1 MMSKKQQERKNKLRK
16 EIAKKRVL
24 ARREVLRKQA
34 SEDLKSA
41 RLQKKFR
48 ERVDPIVKDEE
59 KRKAMEQAKNEKIL
73 SKLEKNAEILKYLEN
88 EYLSEIDQKKQV
100 NDKLELEGHVTLK
113 EKMDALDKKIRENMT
128 EEQKETGIIEQ

>member
-1 MMSKKQQERKNKLRK
+1 MSKKQQERKNKLRK

-73 SKLEKNAEILKYLEN
+73 SKLEKNAEILKALEN
-88 EYLSEIDQKKQV
+88 EYLSEKDQKKQV

-128 EEQKETGIIEQ
+128 EEQKETGIIE